1 MLNNKGGR
9 IFIGIKEEEHG
20 YSIQGNQMSLKE

>member
-9 IFIGIKEEEHG
+9 IFIGIKEENNG
-20 YSIQGNQMSLKE
+20 YVVTGNTIELK